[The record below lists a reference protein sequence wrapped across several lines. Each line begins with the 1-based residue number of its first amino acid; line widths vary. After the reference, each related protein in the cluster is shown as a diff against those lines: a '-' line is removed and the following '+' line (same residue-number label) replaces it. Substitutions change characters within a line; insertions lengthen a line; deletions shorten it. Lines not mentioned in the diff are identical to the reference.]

1 MAVKARESITIS
13 RIIDILS
20 VTRYYLL
27 QSSTSAAPGKPTA
40 NPPGGDWA
48 TTEPSYTAESTNT
61 LYFVDCT
68 IFTNDTFSYSEVS
81 KSSSYEAAKEAY
93 NKANDAQ
100 NRITN
105 AETKI
110 ESNSEQISLR
120 ATAESL
126 DTTNKSLESLEAS
139 LDIQAKAIES
149 LVRDGKGNSLLT
161 QDSNGWHFDIEKY
174 IDENVRK
181 TDIDRLDEDLSDA
194 LKGLSELK
202 TKTAYITIGSGDI
215 GEPYIELGDS
225 ESDFKVRITN
235 EQIQF
240 IQLIRDSDRNIIG
253 QVIPAYITNR
263 KLMIENAEVHKELNF
278 GQFTWT
284 TRANGNMGLIWEANS

>member
-20 VTRYYLL
+20 VTRYYIL
-27 QSSTSAAPGKPTA
+27 QSSTSATPDKPTVS
-40 NPPGGDWA
+40 PPGGNWT

-68 IFTNDTFSYSEVS
+68 VFTNDAFSYSEVS

-100 NRITN
+100 SRITN

-110 ESNSEQISLR
+110 ESNSEQIALR

-126 DTTNKSLESLEAS
+126 EAANKHLEFLEAS
-139 LDIQAKAIES
+139 IDVQAKAIES
-149 LVRDGKGNSLLT
+149 LVRDGNGNSLLT
-161 QDSNGWHFDIEKY
+161 QDSNGWHFNIEKY
-174 IDENVRK
+174 IEENVRK
-181 TDIDRLDEDLSDA
+181 TDIDRLDGDLSDA
-194 LKGLSELK
+194 LKNLSELK
-202 TKTAYITIGSGDI
+202 EKTAYITIGAGDS

-240 IQLIRDSDRNIIG
+240 IQLIRDSERNIIG

-284 TRANGNMGLIWEANS
+284 TRANGNMGLTWEANN